1 MLFQAPTHHSLST
14 ESQVCPRKST
24 PWDDAQ
30 SELHFRLALVSSE
43 MAASWCLVLA
53 TIQHFGHLLQVSW
66 GSLEASFLMNKLE
79 KLESLEVVILVKTA
93 VAILVKIRESL
104 AVAKLVSMQD
114 ILANCIL

>member
-1 MLFQAPTHHSLST
+1 MLFQAPTYHSLPT

-30 SELHFRLALVSSE
+30 SELHFRLALESSE

-66 GSLEASFLMNKLE
+66 GSLEASFLLNKLE
-79 KLESLEVVILVKTA
+79 KLESLEVVILVK
-93 VAILVKIRESL
+93 IRESL
-104 AVAKLVSMQD
+104 AVVKLVSMQD